1 MTVARM
7 VTIAAGEIGY
17 REHGTNLTKYNQWLG
32 PIHGFPEGGFGY
44 PWCHSFQSWVAAH
57 SGNAAVIPRTAGC
70 EVGVAWFKR
79 DGRFH
84 GHSAT
89 PQVGDLVYY
98 GPRGG
103 THVELVTAVS
113 ATTIT
118 TIGGNTSG
126 SLHGRFFNGDG
137 VYRKTVA
144 RSSARIYGYGRPA
157 YTTTPQEDD
166 DMDPSTVFTI
176 PEYWRDPTRN
186 QFSHDTYRF
195 DFLVAAGVAETRAY
209 GKKILAQLAA
219 QKATIDKLVDAVA
232 ASHKVDLEG
241 LKQEIHAAIE
251 SAAGQ
256 ASSGDDEHL

>member
-1 MTVARM
+1 MTAADMVA
-7 VTIAAGEIGY
+7 VAEHEVGY
-17 REHGTNLTKYNQWLG
+17 REHGTNLTKYNKWLG
-32 PIHGFPEGGFGY
+32 PIHGYPEGGFGY

-57 SGNAAVIPRTAGC
+57 SGNAEVIPRTAGC
-70 EVGVAWFKR
+70 EVGVAWFKQN
-79 DGRFH
+79 GRFH
-84 GHSAT
+84 GRSAT

-98 GPRGG
+98 GPGGG

-113 ATTIT
+113 ATKIT

-126 SLHGRFFNGDG
+126 TLGGRFFNGDG
-137 VYRKTVA
+137 VYKKPVQ
-144 RSSARIYGYGRPA
+144 RSSARIHGYGRPA
-157 YTTTPQEDD
+157 YTTVQED

-176 PEYWRDPTRN
+176 PDYWRDPKRN
-186 QFSHDTYRF
+186 QFSHDKYRF

-209 GKKILAQLAA
+209 GKRILAQLEA

-232 ASHKVDLEG
+232 ASHKVDLDA
-241 LKQEIHAAIE
+241 LKREIHAAIE